1 VTDHVTRKPDL
12 VAGRLM
18 FIALMRIPMKKLD
31 LTDEEVAWILSRRQ
45 ETAEFELRIQQRFD
59 RLEKKLDEVLAVV
72 QGTSGKTG
80 EYLSLDQVCEL
91 LNISRSQLWRMRKSG
106 KIAKPVIEYPL
117 RWRRSDIE
125 RSV

>member
-1 VTDHVTRKPDL
+1 MPGPTTVPGFCSSIQLTWHK
-12 VAGRLM
+12 A
-18 FIALMRIPMKKLD
+18 IAMKKFE
-31 LTDEEVAWILSRRQ
+31 LTDEEIALILRRRE

-59 RLEKKLDEVLAVV
+59 RLEKMLEEVLAVV
-72 QGTSGKTG
+72 QGASSKTG
-80 EYLSLDQVCEL
+80 EYLSIDQVCEL

-106 KIAKPVIEYPL
+106 KIAKPVTEYPL